1 MKFVRCL
8 LFGVARKWVT
18 KYNLVFQLQFLI
30 DFSFAYKSSFYAQK
44 ERCNLNLFANV

>member
-30 DFSFAYKSSFYAQK
+30 DFSFITKAVLCL
-44 ERCNLNLFANV
+44 ERECNLNLFTNV